1 MARRPTS
8 KPSRCMIFTIDG
20 NLLTSNTISVKD
32 GNNTITETDADKD
45 MRFAIGSRELDAN
58 DLSNRHYISQ
68 SDINLSQ
75 LTKEEMDW
83 LLQFTKTFYR
93 KNFIELERI
102 IPMMTQND
110 TKIPSFRYAMP
121 AITAYLTQNIIRGWI
136 FRKISD
142 DVFLPYV
149 IDRIKYV
156 EGNAKKDEKPSLTLH
171 MICMTSMCG
180 EKQDNIACV
189 EKVAQIHLNPSE
201 VTRKRPSEIL
211 ANNNLYIETPELIQK
226 YDDLIKDYSD
236 KIGTFFGTEF
246 VFSGTPSEILEVDFD
261 RGGKPSTSFFRSPLT
276 HQETR
281 CIGDIYEKN
290 NILENKRYTNSNLNY
305 FDDSIEIPL
314 HPYVRVFSI
323 NTHQY
328 FYVLPNELTKY
339 EYRKELTDV
348 LILPESHRSLLNM
361 LTTQNRLLTEDLIV
375 GKKSSNMI
383 LTIGQP
389 GTGKTLTAEIYSE
402 IIQRPLYRI
411 NVSEL
416 GTSPDSLEKRLKS
429 ILALADR
436 WNAILLLDEADIYV
450 SKRETFDIQRNAIV
464 AQFLRIVEYFD
475 PIFFVTSNLDTID
488 EAFLSRA
495 AAVIRYTVP
504 TDEKLLT
511 QIWTLYLNH
520 FNIKYSNSLLKELVT
535 LFGTTAQR
543 DIKNLCRLVAQN
555 IAFNKTEPSIELFE
569 KMSIFRNIQ
578 IKTRIPHKDPET

>member
-20 NLLTSNTISVKD
+20 NLLTSNSISVKD

-45 MRFAIGSRELDAN
+45 MRFTIGSRELDAN
-58 DLSNRHYISQ
+58 DLSKRHYSSQ

-75 LTKEEMDW
+75 LTKEETDW

-102 IPMMTQND
+102 IPMMTQSD

-136 FRKISD
+136 FRKVSD

-156 EGNAKKDEKPSLTLH
+156 EGNANKDEKPSLTLH

-189 EKVAQIHLNPSE
+189 EKVAQVYLNPSE

-261 RGGKPSTSFFRSPLT
+261 RGGKPSTSFFRPSLT
-276 HQETR
+276 HQDTR

-361 LTTQNRLLTEDLIV
+361 LTRQNRLLTEDVIV

-416 GTSPDSLEKRLKS
+416 GTSPDHLEKRLKS

-436 WNAILLLDEADIYV
+436 WNTILLLDEADIYV
-450 SKRETFDIQRNAIV
+450 SKRETFDMQRNAIV

-504 TDEKLLT
+504 EDHKLLK

-520 FNIKYSNSLLKELVT
+520 FKIKYTNNLLTELVT
-535 LFGTTAQR
+535 LFGATAQR

-555 IAFNKTEPSIELFE
+555 IAFNKTKPSLQIFSE
-569 KMSIFRNIQ
+569 MSVFRNMTIAVP
-578 IKTRIPHKDPET
+578 IAHNDTES